1 MQEIKL
7 PIKVKKDG
15 EESIVTK
22 TFVIEDLS
30 FGQFTALLKVLSK
43 AFDELKAD
51 GEMNAFLENV
61 FGAEIDPDSPQEMLD
76 QLDNEFLVKA
86 MGAFEFIAVKLPERF
101 LEIMAVLSDID
112 KEVLREQKMVKIAD
126 VYDAVIEANDL
137 EVLIARLKK
146 SLGAT
151 KTAMKFL
158 NLRKKVTQQ

>member
-1 MQEIKL
+1 MQEVKL

-15 EESIVTK
+15 EESIITK

-30 FGQFTALLKVLSK
+30 FGQFTELLKVLSK

-61 FGAEIDPDSPQEMLD
+61 FGADVTADTPQELIE
-76 QLDNEFLVKA
+76 QLDNEFLTKA
-86 MGAFEFIAVKLPERF
+86 LGAFEFIAVKLPERF
-101 LEIMAVLSDID
+101 LELMAVLSDID
-112 KEVLREQKMVKIAD
+112 KETLRAQKMVKIAD

-137 EVLIARLKK
+137 EVLIARIKK

-158 NLRKKVTQQ
+158 NFRKKVTQQ